1 VLYGRGAE
9 PHRPSRSTGRDLR
22 LALTTEKGLN
32 ALITLSVDGTSTPA
46 IVKEM
51 QRHPVR
57 RDVLHIDFL
66 AVDVDKP
73 IATDV
78 PIVMEGEALL
88 VYREQGVVDQI
99 MNAIVVHAKP
109 DRIPGHLSV
118 DISSWRSATPSPSP
132 TWSSRGRHHRR
143 RPRGTRRDRPAHQ
156 PGAGRGEEEA
166 AEGEEGEGEE
176 GEGEGAEGG
185 GRRGRGLRRERVRR
199 HAPPGMALFGRRGA
213 AAERRGTPAD
223 LLVVGLGNPGSEYQ
237 ASRHNVGAEVI
248 ELLAQRHGGT
258 LKRTRERAAGG
269 RGAHRDDRVR
279 WPSPRRT

>member
-1 VLYGRGAE
+1 MADDINLVAEVGRPTGTSASRRLRATGKVPAVLYGRGAE
-9 PHRPSRSTGRDLR
+9 PRAITVDWRDLR

-118 DISSWRSATPSPSP
+118 DISALEIGHTITVADLVLPEGVTIDADPEDPVVIAQLTSLAL
-132 TWSSRGRHHRR
+132 
-143 RPRGTRRDRPAHQ
+143 A
-156 PGAGRGEEEA
+156 EEEAEA

-176 GEGEGAEGG
+176 GEGAEGEG
-185 GRRGRGLRRERVRR
+185 GE
-199 HAPPGMALFGRRGA
+199 A
-213 AAERRGTPAD
+213 AASGE
-223 LLVVGLGNPGSEYQ
+223 SE
-237 ASRHNVGAEVI
+237 
-248 ELLAQRHGGT
+248 
-258 LKRTRERAAGG
+258 
-269 RGAHRDDRVR
+269 
-279 WPSPRRT
+279 